1 MPSFRRLHVC
11 GWTIGCVVL
20 AAAGASAQTAA
31 GSNRLYG
38 LDPYKPSDA
47 AWLRNYGAVLAG
59 MTPVSVLAS
68 LDPYT
73 PSHAALVRQLGGGM
87 PLWSPYWFWFG
98 PAVGPL
104 IPPYP
109 PAALPGPYTCPVQSA
124 VDEAAKIASLL
135 ASPARP
141 ATAPAPAMAS
151 ASTAVPSSPPAAT
164 TLERPRNNDGISIQ
178 FADRVWI
185 AAGRAVP
192 RATLD
197 LVRAGEYAGAPV
209 FRRPNVDDVI
219 YVQTRGNLVAPFR
232 AKP

>member
-1 MPSFRRLHVC
+1 MPSFRRRQLS
-11 GWTIGCVVL
+11 GWTIVCVLL
-20 AAAGASAQTAA
+20 AVAASAQTAP
-31 GSNRLYG
+31 GSDRLYG

-98 PAVGPL
+98 PAIGPL
-104 IPPYP
+104 VPPFP
-109 PAALPGPYTCPVQSA
+109 PAALPGPYHCPVRSA
-124 VDEAAKIASLL
+124 VDESDRTAS
-135 ASPARP
+135 APARPPGP
-141 ATAPAPAMAS
+141 ATAPAPAA
-151 ASTAVPSSPPAAT
+151 ATPGPPSAT

-178 FADRVWI
+178 FSARVGI

-197 LVRAGEYAGAPV
+197 LVRIGESAGAPV
-209 FRRPNVDDVI
+209 YRRSNADENVI

>member
-11 GWTIGCVVL
+11 GWTIACAVL
-20 AAAGASAQTAA
+20 AAAAASAQTAP
-31 GSNRLYG
+31 GSDRLYG

-98 PAVGPL
+98 PAIGPL
-104 IPPYP
+104 IPPHP
-109 PAALPGPYTCPVQSA
+109 PAALPWPYPCPGRSA
-124 VDEAAKIASLL
+124 VDEAAKTASV
-135 ASPARP
+135 PAPPPGP
-141 ATAPAPAMAS
+141 ATAPAS
-151 ASTAVPSSPPAAT
+151 AAVPSSPPSAT
-164 TLERPRNNDGISIQ
+164 TLERPRNKDGISIQ

-209 FRRPNVDDVI
+209 FRRPNADEDVI